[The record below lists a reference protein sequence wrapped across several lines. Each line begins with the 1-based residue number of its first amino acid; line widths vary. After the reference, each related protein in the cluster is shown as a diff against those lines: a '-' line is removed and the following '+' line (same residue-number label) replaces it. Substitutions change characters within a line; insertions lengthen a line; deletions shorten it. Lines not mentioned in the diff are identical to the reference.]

1 MKKKKN
7 DLNQGSTEELEAGKK
22 KYREVVLPGELLGE
36 RKGKKLSNGVYAEG
50 DKVFAKVV
58 GVPITTENEIRV
70 VPMSGV
76 YIPNINDKVI
86 GIMTQVELSGWLVDI
101 NSPYIAF
108 LPVSDGVDEFVDT
121 HRMDISRF
129 FDVGDVIFCKV
140 SKVTKNKTIRV
151 TMRSLGARKLYGGVI
166 LKVKPTKVP
175 RIIGRGGSMV
185 NLIKSKTGCL
195 IYIGKNGV
203 IWIRGDNRAK
213 AVEAILTV
221 ERESHTIGLTEKIE
235 KMLEGEREGETESGS
250 KAKIK
255 SKAEDK
261 TKEIKEK
268 EKEIKKVEKKNVKKG
283 SKSVKGMENGKDK

>member
-1 MKKKKN
+1 MEKKKN
-7 DLNQGSTEELEAGKK
+7 DLNQKSTGEVGAEKK

-36 RKGKKLSNGVYAEG
+36 RKGRKLSNGVYAEG
-50 DKVFAKVV
+50 DKVFAKVM
-58 GVPITTENEIRV
+58 GVPVTTENEVRV
-70 VPMSGV
+70 VPMSGI

-86 GIMTQVELSGWLVDI
+86 GTMTQVEISGWLVDI
-101 NSPYIAF
+101 NSPYISF

-151 TMRSLGARKLYGGVI
+151 TMRSLGARKLYGGVV

-213 AVEAILTV
+213 AIEAILTV

-235 KMLEGEREGETESGS
+235 KMLEGEEEKKEGE
-250 KAKIK
+250 A
-255 SKAEDK
+255 
-261 TKEIKEK
+261 KEK
-268 EKEIKKVEKKNVKKG
+268 PKETKKTEKKKNAKKSAKVVK
-283 SKSVKGMENGKDK
+283 NGKDK

>member
-7 DLNQGSTEELEAGKK
+7 DLNQGSTEEIEAGKK

-36 RKGKKLSNGVYAEG
+36 KKGRKLSNGVYVEG
-50 DKVFAKVV
+50 NKVFAKVV
-58 GVPITTENEIRV
+58 GVPITTENEVRV
-70 VPMSGV
+70 VPMSGI

-86 GIMTQVELSGWLVDI
+86 GTMTQVELSGWLVDI

-213 AVEAILTV
+213 AIETILTI
-221 ERESHTIGLTEKIE
+221 ERESHTVGLTEKIE
-235 KMLEGEREGETESGS
+235 KMLEGEAEGRVEGVETSER
-250 KAKIK
+250 AN
-255 SKAEDK
+255 EN
-261 TKEIKEK
+261 
-268 EKEIKKVEKKNVKKG
+268 KEIKKVEKEGCK
-283 SKSVKGMENGKDK
+283 NGKDR